1 MASHNADEI
10 TGKNIKKAAQAK
22 QAAQAAAAG
31 QVQTTGLMA
40 PEIAG
45 LTTDE
50 VAERVSQGKTNTDGG
65 PKTKSVPE
73 IIAGH
78 TFTLFNGVNL
88 VLAGLVLVTGSYRNL
103 VFLTVVFA
111 NLIIGIVQEVRSKR
125 IIDRLSILAER
136 PVTVRRDGAD
146 SQITHAEVV
155 EDDNIVLARG
165 DQIPADAEVVWGSA
179 GVNESLLT
187 GESKPITKTVG
198 DKLMSGSFLDSGTL
212 VAKVTCVGAQSYAA
226 RINAEAKYVKAANS
240 EIMATLN
247 MIIRYATWLLAPIG
261 IALFLREL
269 QDGYSLN
276 ASILTVVAALVGMIP
291 QGLMLLTSTVLA
303 LSTMRLAK
311 KKVLIQQF
319 YCIEMLA
326 RVDTLC
332 LDKTGTITSG
342 QMDFEKAYA
351 IGGATE
357 AEVIGAA
364 AAIVG
369 ANRHDANETAR
380 AILEYVDAQK
390 LEVPEASRVVSFS
403 SARKYSG
410 CVTKEGMAYV
420 MGAAQFIF
428 ADGVPPEVTKALE
441 DTSLLERT
449 LVVGTCEG
457 FNDDDTIAGKA
468 KPLGVVTISDH
479 IRSSAPATM
488 KYFIEQGVTINVISG
503 DDPHTVSSIA
513 EQVGVPNADK
523 WVDASTLTTP
533 EMVYKAALEYHVFG
547 RVTPQQKREL
557 LRALQKSGHTVAMTG
572 DGVNDVLALREAD
585 CSIAMASG
593 SDAARNVAEVVLV
606 DNDFAH
612 MPDVVA
618 EGRRS
623 INNLQRSASLFLVKT
638 VFSAVLAL
646 LCALIPPYPFEPI
659 QMTLISFSVIGVPS
673 FVLALE
679 PNHERVK
686 GNFLANV
693 LCRSLP
699 GSVAVILAVGVASG
713 CLERF
718 GLTRAEISTICV
730 LLTCLVG
737 VTLILRISM
746 PLNRLRTALLVAVCA
761 IILGGFTVA
770 KSVFSFTAFT
780 VPMFVAVLI
789 IGAVALVVFNV
800 LFNKGVVLA
809 TDERVTGY
817 LSRLESRNIKQ
828 K

>member
-1 MASHNADEI
+1 MA
-10 TGKNIKKAAQAK
+10 
-22 QAAQAAAAG
+22 
-31 QVQTTGLMA
+31 QTTNAGDTKDAQVA
-40 PEIAG
+40 PELTG
-45 LTTDE
+45 LSATE
-50 VAERVSQGKTNTDGG
+50 VEERVSAGKTNTDGG
-65 PKTKSVPE
+65 PKTKTIPE
-73 IIAGH
+73 IVAAH
-78 TFTLFNGVNL
+78 TFTLFNGVNM
-88 VLAGLVLVTGSYRNL
+88 VLAALVIFTGSYRNL
-103 VFLTVVFA
+103 VFLFVVLA
-111 NLIIGIVQEVRSKR
+111 NLAIGIVQEVRSKR
-125 IIDRLSILAER
+125 IIDKLSILAAR
-136 PVTVRRDGAD
+136 PVKVRRDGKDA
-146 SQITHAEVV
+146 QINHAEVV
-155 EDDNIVLARG
+155 QDDLLILNRG

-187 GESKPITKTVG
+187 GESKPINKAKG
-198 DKLMSGSFLDSGTL
+198 DKLMSGSFLDSGL
-212 VAKVTCVGAQSYAA
+212 VVAKVTRVGAESYAA
-226 RINAEAKYVKAANS
+226 RINAEAKYVKSANS
-240 EIMATLN
+240 EILATLN

-276 ASILTVVAALVGMIP
+276 ESILTVVAALVGMIP

-303 LSTMRLAK
+303 LATMRLAN

-342 QMDFEKAYA
+342 QMDYEKAYA
-351 IGGATE
+351 IGSH
-357 AEVIGAA
+357 AEDEVVAA
-364 AAIVG
+364 AAAVVG
-369 ANRHDANETAR
+369 ASRSDANETAR

-390 LEVPEASRVVSFS
+390 IEVPKASRVVSFS

-410 CVTKEGMAYV
+410 CVTEDGKAYV

-428 ADGVPPEVTKALE
+428 ADGVPDEVTQALE
-441 DTSLLERT
+441 NTSLLERT
-449 LVVGTCEG
+449 LVVAICDG
-457 FNDDDTIAGKA
+457 FNDDESIKGKA
-468 KPLGVVTISDH
+468 EPLGVVTISDH

-488 KYFIEQGVTINVISG
+488 KYFIDQGVTLNVISG

-513 EQVGVPNADK
+513 AQAGVPNADK

-533 EMVYKAALEYHVFG
+533 EQVYKAALEYHVFG

-585 CSIAMASG
+585 CSVAMASG

-646 LCALIPPYPFEPI
+646 LCAILPPYPFEPI

-679 PNHERVK
+679 PNHDRIK
-686 GNFLANV
+686 GSFLANV
-693 LCRSLP
+693 LCRSMP
-699 GSVAVILAVGVASG
+699 ASIAVILGVGIASG
-713 CLERF
+713 FLERF
-718 GLTRAEISTICV
+718 GFSRDQISTLCV
-730 LLTCLVG
+730 MLTCTIGLM
-737 VTLILRISM
+737 LIVRISL
-746 PLNRLRTALLVAVCA
+746 PLNALRTALLAVIVA
-761 IILGGFTVA
+761 IIVLGFTVA
-770 KSVFSFTAFT
+770 RGVFLFTPISFEMWMAY
-780 VPMFVAVLI
+780 LI
-789 IGAVALVVFNV
+789 IGACAVLIFNV
-800 LFNKGVVLA
+800 LFNKGVALA
-809 TDERVTGY
+809 SNEKLVGY
-817 LSRLESRNIKQ
+817 LGRLEKRNIKQ

>member
-1 MASHNADEI
+1 MADSPQDMLAPELK
-10 TGKNIKKAAQAK
+10 GLSSAEVSERV
-22 QAAQAAAAG
+22 AAG
-31 QVQTTGLMA
+31 KVN
-40 PEIAG
+40 
-45 LTTDE
+45 
-50 VAERVSQGKTNTDGG
+50 SDGG
-65 PKTKSVPE
+65 PKTKTIPE
-73 IIAGH
+73 IVAAH

-88 VLAGLVLVTGSYRNL
+88 VLAGLVIFTCAYRNL
-103 VFLTVVFA
+103 VFCLVVLA
-111 NLIIGIVQEVRSKR
+111 NLAIGIVQEVRSKR
-125 IIDRLSILAER
+125 TIDKLSILAER
-136 PVTVRRDGAD
+136 PVKVRRDGKDAE
-146 SQITHAEVV
+146 IGHAEVV
-155 EDDNIVLARG
+155 QDDLLLLGRG
-165 DQIPADAEVVWGSA
+165 DQISADAEVVWGSA

-187 GESKPITKTVG
+187 GESKPVNKTVG
-198 DKLMSGSFLDSGTL
+198 DKLMSGSFLDSGSL
-212 VAKVTCVGAQSYAA
+212 VAKVTCVGAESYAA
-226 RINAEAKYVKAANS
+226 RINAEAKYVKSANS
-240 EIMATLN
+240 EILATLN

-276 ASILTVVAALVGMIP
+276 ESILTVVAALVGMIP

-342 QMDFEKAYA
+342 QMDYEKAYA
-351 IGGATE
+351 IGKHTE
-357 AEVIGAA
+357 DEVVLAA
-364 AAIVG
+364 ASVVA
-369 ANRHDANETAR
+369 ADRHDANETAR
-380 AILEYVDAQK
+380 AILEYTDKQN
-390 LEVPEASRVVSFS
+390 LSIPEISRTIAFS

-410 CVTKEGMAYV
+410 CVTKDGKAYV

-428 ADGVPPEVTKALE
+428 AGGVPDEVTKALE
-441 DTSLLERT
+441 STSLLERT
-449 LVVGTCEG
+449 LVVAVCDG
-457 FNDDDTIAGKA
+457 FNDDDSIKGTAE
-468 KPLGVVTISDH
+468 PLGVVTISDH
-479 IRSSAPATM
+479 IRSNAPATM
-488 KYFIEQGVTINVISG
+488 KYFVEQGVTLNVISG

-513 EQVGVPNADK
+513 EQAGVPNADK

-533 EMVYKAALEYHVFG
+533 EMIDKAVHTYHVFG

-557 LRALQKSGHTVAMTG
+557 LRALQKAGHTVAMTG

-585 CSIAMASG
+585 CSVAMASG

-679 PNHERVK
+679 PNHERIK

-693 LCRSLP
+693 LCRSMP
-699 GSVAVILAVGVASG
+699 ASIAVILAVGVASG
-713 CLERF
+713 ILEHF
-718 GLTRAEISTICV
+718 GLSRDQISTLCV
-730 LLTCLVG
+730 MLTVTIG
-737 VTLILRISM
+737 VMLIVRISL
-746 PLNRLRTALLVAVCA
+746 PFNSLRTALLGVIVA
-761 IILGGFTVA
+761 IIVLGFTVA
-770 KSVFSFTAFT
+770 RNVFLFTPIALE
-780 VPMFVAVLI
+780 MWIAYLI
-789 IGAVALVVFNV
+789 IGGIAVVLFNM
-800 LFNKGVVLA
+800 LFNKGVLLA
-809 TDERVTGY
+809 QDERLCGY
-817 LSRLESRNIKQ
+817 LTRIEKRNIKN